1 MSSNIVI
8 DKLTFT
14 PTKVTL
20 EFRDDELDPFPKKA
34 SVKKLTGNLESHIDA
49 IAEHIVQD
57 LRERYEEDKRQM
69 PLGFN
74 DGDDEQEESTEEE
87 EAETEGQD
95 KYEGFPPPEFDE
107 PEETFH
113 PSQIE
118 VHYYEGTEIP
128 DFTRI
133 EDKHLEKFLQ
143 YRYAGEP
150 GGYDKMDL
158 IGDIK
163 YGFDKK
169 IPSNLG
175 TKSVVQA
182 ALKIVRGEV

>member
-20 EFRDDELDPFPKKA
+20 EFREDSLDPFPKKA
-34 SVKKLTGNLESHIDA
+34 SVKKLTGNLESHVEA

-57 LRERYEEDKRQM
+57 LRERYEEDKKQM

-74 DGDDEQEESTEEE
+74 DEEE
-87 EAETEGQD
+87 ETDSEEQPEGYTAEDAKTDGV
-95 KYEGFPPPEFDE
+95 PFDE
-107 PEETFH
+107 PEEDIH

-118 VHYYEGTEIP
+118 VHYHEDTQIP
-128 DFTRI
+128 DFSKI

-143 YRYAGEP
+143 FRYAGEP
-150 GGYDKMDL
+150 GGYDKKDL
-158 IGDIK
+158 ISDIK
-163 YGFDKK
+163 YGYDKK
-169 IPSNLG
+169 IPGNLG

-182 ALKIVRGEV
+182 ALKIIRGEV